1 MGYQTGTVGPITY
14 SHDNSGDNTDTD
26 TPINYTPEQFGAPPG
41 AQIITG
47 TVQINQYVSRGN
59 AYVHNETITADAISF
74 DVYTQAAN
82 DGLFGWHSGS
92 ITVNTTFQ
100 WYYIADSALQGG
112 EALFTKDAPAVLP
125 NQAA

>member
-14 SHDNSGDNTDTD
+14 SQDNSGNNTDTD
-26 TPINYTPEQFGAPPG
+26 TAVNYTPEQFGAPPG

-47 TVQINQYVSRGN
+47 TVQINQYVSRGK
-59 AYVHNETITADAISF
+59 AYVHNETITADAVSY

-82 DGLFGWHSGS
+82 DGWFGWHSGS

-100 WYYIADSALQGG
+100 WYCITDSALKGG
-112 EALFTKDAPAVLP
+112 GALFTKEAPAVLP